1 MLRIS
6 RYWPLPLVHGGRSR
20 VLVTEVLLGFTP
32 TLVLIDTPGDSFNLE
47 RIGRLAAAPGA

>member
-1 MLRIS
+1 
-6 RYWPLPLVHGGRSR
+6 VHGGRSR